1 MNDNDNKT
9 NFTSIEKEL
18 GKQLG
23 RIYRSVTGRG
33 PIHTEA
39 RIVNQAIFI
48 QYRVERLAME
58 RKYISFLQSRS
69 EENDFFEFIR
79 PDFKI
84 VISTLMRDLNY
95 SLTVEGIE
103 FRVDPDTSYM
113 LVTLNKNLEKM
124 LHSGEAKLSHRYE
137 D

>member
-1 MNDNDNKT
+1 MNDNKT

-23 RIYRSVTGRG
+23 RIYRGVTGRG
-33 PIHTEA
+33 PIHAEA

-48 QYRVERLAME
+48 QYKVERLAME
-58 RKYISFLQSRS
+58 KKYISFLQSRN
-69 EENDFFEFIR
+69 EENEFFEFIR

-84 VISTLMRDLNY
+84 VVGTLMRELNY
-95 SLTVEGIE
+95 SLSVEGIE
-103 FRVDPDTSYM
+103 FRVDPDITYV

-124 LHSGEAKLSHRYE
+124 LLSGEAKLSHVE
-137 D
+137 